1 MIKSQEEL
9 IKYIEKRCVI
19 YSDNKN
25 ELRRIVNNIKEKYNI
40 PRAITTDILSL
51 NKSADGYSRFILYA
65 IFQEVTGNMKET
77 DFFTQDEINYFAN
90 YKYVEERVSF
100 PMVFHMQQVATDQ
113 WIGAISVKELMK
125 LRDAQLINYN
135 TNTQRSM
142 RAIGKGEHYQITLN
156 KKALK
161 EIGKLYND
169 NGYIPTT
176 ITLNM
181 PEDTEYV
188 YIKERSELIINRM
201 RYFDII
207 DGYHRYIA
215 MSNEYNGNADFDY
228 PMELRIVEFPEYK
241 AKQFIYQEDQKTKMS
256 TVESKSFNQNDSG
269 NIVAQRLNT
278 DPSCNYMGLISLNG
292 VINSAE
298 FGLLISQFYF
308 KGRMSK
314 SDERQ
319 KIIETTKELKAKLNY
334 MSEEDSSLL
343 RKCNTYQLACMMYI
357 FSLDV
362 DMSDYMSLYS
372 ELLPIANEYAK
383 NYVIG
388 NNGISRKVL
397 NSFDKVGE
405 KYVQ

>member
-1 MIKSQEEL
+1 MDML
-9 IKYIEKRCVI
+9 
-19 YSDNKN
+19 
-25 ELRRIVNNIKEKYNI
+25 
-40 PRAITTDILSL
+40 TL
-51 NKSADGYSRFILYA
+51 NKSADGFSKFILYA
-65 IFQEVTGNMKET
+65 LFQEVTGNMKEE

-90 YKYVEERVSF
+90 YKYVEEKASF
-100 PMVFHMQQVATDQ
+100 PMTFHMQQVTIDQ

-142 RAIGKGEHYQITLN
+142 KAIGKGEHYQITLN

-188 YIKERSELIINRM
+188 YVAERSELVIKSM

-215 MSNEYNGNADFDY
+215 MSNEYNQDNSFDY

-241 AKQFIYQEDQKTKMS
+241 AKQFIYQEDQKTKM
-256 TVESKSFNQNDSG
+256 TKVESKSFNQNDSG
-269 NIVAQRLNT
+269 NIVAQRLNA

-292 VINSAE
+292 IINSAE
-298 FGLLISQFYF
+298 LGLLISQFYF
-308 KGRMSK
+308 KGKMSK

-319 KIIETTKELKAKLNY
+319 KIIETVKELKAKLNY
-334 MSEEDSSLL
+334 MSEVNPDLL
-343 RKCNTYQLACMMYI
+343 NKCDTYQLVCMMYVFTI
-357 FSLDV
+357 NTDT
-362 DMSDYMSLYS
+362 DKYMSLYN
-372 ELLPIANEYAK
+372 ELLPIAKEYAK
-383 NYVIG
+383 SYIIG
-388 NNGISRKVL
+388 NNGVRRKVL